1 MCGKQEQLYD
11 DNAMLI
17 SLAQS
22 GDEAAL
28 ERLISQNMGLV
39 KNIAKRF
46 VGRGAEFEDLVQ
58 IGSIGMLKAAKSFD
72 SSYGTVFSTYAVPLI
87 LGEIKRYL
95 RDNGQL
101 KVSRQTKRLGAHLLR
116 EAERTLTETGKE
128 ARLSEL
134 AERCGISEE
143 DAADALCAVSPT
155 VSLSEPLGDSEGDGT
170 LDSLLSTGEN
180 ETERLVERVALSE
193 AIRKLPP
200 ESRRLLD
207 LRYRRE
213 LSQQRTAEILGIS
226 QVKVSREEKKI
237 LAALRAELSR

>member
-1 MCGKQEQLYD
+1 MSDGGLTYA
-11 DNAMLI
+11 DNAELAALAAAGDSDACAALVELNAGLVR
-17 SLAQS
+17 SLAMRFAGRGVETEDLLQLGS
-22 GDEAAL
+22 
-28 ERLISQNMGLV
+28 MGL
-39 KNIAKRF
+39 F
-46 VGRGAEFEDLVQ
+46 
-58 IGSIGMLKAAKSFD
+58 KAARSFD
-72 SSYGTVFSTYAVPLI
+72 PKKGCAFSTYAVPLI

-95 RDNGQL
+95 RDNDQL